1 MHEFG
6 VTETIIKRL
15 LNQLRREKITRVIS
29 IRFQRS
35 SAFSE
40 EALRQTF
47 SVLSVDTPLAGAKL
61 LVDILVLRVTCDCG
75 YRGEVNSEDLF
86 GHAFICPTCGAVKEI
101 AEAHDLELLEVV
113 AETEEDLN
121 AVHA

>member
-6 VTETIIKRL
+6 VTEAIIRGL
-15 LNQLRREKITRVIS
+15 LNQLRREKISQVIS

-47 SVLSVDTPLAGAKL
+47 SVLSPGTPLAGAEL
-61 LVDILVLRVTCDCG
+61 LVDIAVLRFSCVCG
-75 YRGEVNSEDLF
+75 HNSRVNSEDLV
-86 GHAFICPTCGAVKEI
+86 GHMYICPKCGAIREI

>member
-6 VTETIIKRL
+6 VTETIIARL
-15 LNQLRREKITRVIS
+15 LSQLRREKIHRVLS

-40 EALRQTF
+40 EVLRQTF
-47 SVLSVDTPLAGAKL
+47 DVLSMNTPLAGARL
-61 LVDILVLRVTCDCG
+61 FVDVLVLRVSCDCG
-75 YRGEVNSEDLF
+75 YRSEVNSEDLF
-86 GHAFICPTCGAVKEI
+86 GHVLICPQCGAAREV
-101 AEAHDLELLEVV
+101 AEAHDLELLEVI